1 METIFELTKR
11 RNPQSSRK
19 FIKSMQGTRPKKTY
33 NSGKRH
39 QEFKDENIIEE
50 GAFEGTR
57 RRNIKDGSTTFKLI
71 KVDDVVSWV
80 DKAMEKMKNK
90 RSLIIKSFQICGL
103 SVKLDGSEDHLIHNY
118 EYLKQ
123 KIEK

>member
-1 METIFELTKR
+1 
-11 RNPQSSRK
+11 
-19 FIKSMQGTRPKKTY
+19 MQGTRPKKKIIIQEKDIK
-33 NSGKRH
+33 NSRMRILLKKGLLN
-39 QEFKDENIIEE
+39 E
-50 GAFEGTR
+50 AR

-80 DKAMEKMKNK
+80 DKTMEKMKNK